1 MAGKY
6 FAMFSWSRGMSL
18 ILLTKWRNK
27 VGVTASVGSNI
38 TWKNKVAWEVSWTL
52 VVIYPSWWEVR
63 ECETAFGQLCE
74 RKTRPYYNVLQLGL
88 QRDILQHQQIL
99 KNHAPQSFRK
109 PSTSL
114 YQWRLLLFAASF
126 WSGWKLFH
134 DLGKVIALITA
145 SHILRESRCFSV
157 LANKRFNPLLF

>member
-99 KNHAPQSFRK
+99 KNYAKLSEHIQI
-109 PSTSL
+109 PSSVTFAVI
-114 YQWRLLLFAASF
+114 RCLLLMRLKIFPWLGEDDSPDHG
-126 WSGWKLFH
+126 SLP
-134 DLGKVIALITA
+134 LGKYECLWPRVSCVKAGVFQ
-145 SHILRESRCFSV
+145 S
-157 LANKRFNPLLF
+157 